1 MNPNCISSTFSV
13 QQVSKHHYLIRG
25 DERVKDYMNFCD
37 VKWSNTYQGW
47 IVHEDD
53 EVDLIQMHMEVMGL
67 AKDQKVR
74 AEKKKAKK
82 APKKSTKKP
91 STKKRIISSDEE
103 SEVECEDEKPKKTK
117 KSSLYERFKR
127 GEDISDDEDDEYV
140 PSSEPTSETITEE
153 SEVDDSEEDSEEDS
167 DDSDE
172 DSDEDSEDSEE
183 ECETD
188 SKRKKEYQFY
198 KKGILAF
205 GKMTDRQQEKLEAI
219 WNKTLRG
226 WIIRMSNVEKLK
238 KQGWIEIGHE
248 EPEQKKPEA
257 KKLKEKV
264 IDDSDTVVSTNVVHL
279 PKVSTETVHL
289 PKVSTNLVHLPKV
302 STNLVHL
309 PKVTKKPKTEEKKT
323 IEKHLFSLLVKGQ
336 LSLEQ
341 VSKLQAIYHPTLK
354 GFLVS
359 LERRDMLL
367 EMGFT
372 DKDTP
377 VPDVTAPK
385 EKEVVKI
392 DFTQGEQLQA

>member
-82 APKKSTKKP
+82 ATKKSTKKP

-103 SEVECEDEKPKKTK
+103 SEEETPKKK
-117 KSSLYERFKR
+117 KKISGKKEDLYERFKR
-127 GEDISDDEDDEYV
+127 GEDISDDSDDEYV

-153 SEVDDSEEDSEEDS
+153 SEEDSSDDEEDSSEDGDSEEEDS
-167 DDSDE
+167 SE
-172 DSDEDSEDSEE
+172 DEDSEDEE
-183 ECETD
+183 YETD
-188 SKRKKEYQFY
+188 PKRKKEFQFY

-226 WIIRMSNVEKLK
+226 WIIRMSNLEKLK
-238 KQGWIEIGHE
+238 KQGWCEIGQE
-248 EPEQKKPEA
+248 EVKKY
-257 KKLKEKV
+257 KEKV
-264 IDDSDTVVSTNVVHL
+264 IDSSDTVV
-279 PKVSTETVHL
+279 PKVSTQTVHL
-289 PKVSTNLVHLPKV
+289 PKVSTNEVHLPKV
-302 STNLVHL
+302 STNEVHL
-309 PKVTKKPKTEEKKT
+309 PKVTKKPKVEEKKT
-323 IEKHLFSLLVKGQ
+323 IEKYLFSFLVKGN

-372 DKDTP
+372 ENNTP
-377 VPDVTAPK
+377 VPDVKETK

-392 DFTQGEQLQA
+392 DFTQGEQLHA